1 MHLNGLPLCPWVKTG
16 EPFHLHYVNAFFDLF
31 SLALELAPPLN
42 ITVGGWGVM
51 DSLVEGI
58 EVRNF
63 FRAES
68 PYPSNEGMFDASYR
82 NRLIL
87 E

>member
-1 MHLNGLPLCPWVKTG
+1 
-16 EPFHLHYVNAFFDLF
+16 
-31 SLALELAPPLN
+31 
-42 ITVGGWGVM
+42 M

-68 PYPSNEGMFDASYR
+68 PYPSNEGMFDASYQ